1 MVLPEAFLRVSRELC
16 AFWIEGMEAILAIT
30 NVSGGTRMVKGKGI
44 QVTLE
49 AGRLRQR
56 EGVEWVPRLCP

>member
-1 MVLPEAFLRVSRELC
+1 MVLPEAFLRVSRELY

-56 EGVEWVPRLCP
+56 ESVEWVPRLCP